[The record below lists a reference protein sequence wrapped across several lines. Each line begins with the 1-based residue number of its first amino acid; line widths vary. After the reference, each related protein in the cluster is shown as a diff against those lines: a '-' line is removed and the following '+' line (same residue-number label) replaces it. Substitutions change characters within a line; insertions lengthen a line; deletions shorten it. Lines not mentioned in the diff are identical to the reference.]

1 MKPLFHGYNTDKIKL
16 FFQCK
21 GYKKPVKYSNFKKQF
36 LKNVGILDMIHL
48 KLETSGSVSLEDSP
62 CKDVVGDL
70 FDMNEGFFK
79 THQHDVFACSIPEKE
94 FENCCTDIQNW
105 LETTPDNI
113 INSFFTTPRRS
124 PLAHTP
130 RRVITPSSV
139 RRNVLSDIQEEV
151 NY

>member
-1 MKPLFHGYNTDKIKL
+1 MDIIQIKSNF

>member
-1 MKPLFHGYNTDKIKL
+1 MDIIQIKSNF

-48 KLETSGSVSLEDSP
+48 KLETSGSVFLEDSP

-151 NY
+151 N